1 MANKGGGRT
10 RLKRWTTDVR
20 RWNRDFQVGQ
30 SAIDALSRA
39 AKQFGFD
46 LRKEE
51 DRRRLLFI
59 LADVVFGGKRGRP
72 QGSKKWVSSRLL
84 RLAEDRIEVEQE
96 WPKKLSD
103 RKAATEIKKRHPER
117 YKDTSSEMMRQM
129 LREARLYHWWRN
141 EEALQAADDHARD
154 EWEARGDSEEEDW
167 DEDL

>member
-1 MANKGGGRT
+1 
-10 RLKRWTTDVR
+10 
-20 RWNRDFQVGQ
+20 
-30 SAIDALSRA
+30 
-39 AKQFGFD
+39 
-46 LRKEE
+46 
-51 DRRRLLFI
+51 
-59 LADVVFGGKRGRP
+59 
-72 QGSKKWVSSRLL
+72 LL

>member
-59 LADVVFGGKRGRP
+59 LADVVFRGKRGRP
-72 QGSKKWVSSRLL
+72 QGSKKWLPGCY
-84 RLAEDRIEVEQE
+84 D
-96 WPKKLSD
+96 
-103 RKAATEIKKRHPER
+103 
-117 YKDTSSEMMRQM
+117 
-129 LREARLYHWWRN
+129 
-141 EEALQAADDHARD
+141 
-154 EWEARGDSEEEDW
+154 
-167 DEDL
+167 